1 MYYQYTDI
9 NAVKSIIENN
19 AIRLTNIRF
28 LNDKAEFFIGIKYL
42 QQGFMHYNFY
52 HNVSESCRQALQ
64 HHVND
69 FLYSQSNKI
78 FEKIDNLYVASFS
91 KRNDVLSQWRGYGMY
106 SVEIDLKTLHE
117 SNAGQPLYL
126 MDCIYYDDNGNDTTH
141 YTNNVIN
148 SIVNSI
154 TLHWQENGDNSHLI
168 QHLIDLLSVYALTYK
183 HHSFTEEAETRL
195 IYMNDRNTRFVEFR
209 SSNDMLVPYI
219 TLQFPPQAIT
229 KVTLGP
235 VNDQLSA
242 GSSLGAFIRQRCNIY
257 NQQFGPAVNW
267 YIVINYSQSTL
278 KSR

>member
-1 MYYQYTDI
+1 MFYQYTDI

-42 QQGFMHYNFY
+42 QQGFRFHNYY
-52 HNVSESCRQALQ
+52 HSVSESCRQALQ
-64 HHVND
+64 YHIND
-69 FLYSQSNKI
+69 FLYSNSSKI
-78 FEKIDNLYVASFS
+78 TEKIDNLYVASFS

-106 SVEIDLKTLHE
+106 SVEINLKTLYE
-117 SNAGQPLYL
+117 SNVGQPLYL
-126 MDCIYYDDNGNDTTH
+126 MDCSYYDDYGNDTTH
-141 YTNNVIN
+141 YTANVIDT
-148 SIVNSI
+148 IVNGF
-154 TLHWQENGDNSHLI
+154 TLNWQENGDNSLLI
-168 QHLIDLLSVYALTYK
+168 QKLIELLCVYSLTYK

-229 KVTLGP
+229 KITLGP

-242 GSSLGAFIRQRCNIY
+242 GSSLGTFIRQRCNIF
-257 NQQFGPAVNW
+257 NQQAGPDVNW
-267 YIVINYSQSTL
+267 HIAINYSQSTL

>member
-1 MYYQYTDI
+1 MFYQYTDI
-9 NAVKSIIENN
+9 NAIKSIIENN
-19 AIRLTNIRF
+19 SIRLTNIRF

-42 QQGFMHYNFY
+42 QQGFRLHKFY
-52 HNVSESCRQALQ
+52 HSVSESCRQALQ
-64 HHVND
+64 YHVND
-69 FLYSQSNKI
+69 FLYSNSGKI
-78 FEKIDNLYVASFS
+78 IEKIDNLYVASFS

-106 SVEIDLKTLHE
+106 SVEINLNTLHE

-126 MDCIYYDDNGNDTTH
+126 MDCIYYDDYGNDTTQ
-141 YTNNVIN
+141 YTDNVIG
-148 SIVNSI
+148 SIVNAF
-154 TLHWQENGDNSHLI
+154 TLNWQENGDNSHLI
-168 QHLIDLLSVYALTYK
+168 HNLIESLSVYALTYK

-195 IYMNDRNTRFVEFR
+195 IYINDRNTRFVEFR

-242 GSSLGAFIRQRCNIY
+242 GSSLGTFIRQRCNIY
-257 NQQFGPAVNW
+257 NQHSGPDVNW
-267 YIVINYSQSTL
+267 HIVINYSQSTL